1 MAIRRAGNE
10 GKLRKERTYFFL
22 SQVHRARLREIGEHF
37 GLSEAAVSQ
46 SSRRL
51 RVTGEKDAVVKK
63 QLEQIRNKLE
73 L

>member
-1 MAIRRAGNE
+1 M
-10 GKLRKERTYFFL
+10 KESFTRNVSVYFC
-22 SQVHRARLREIGEHF
+22 HRYSGARLREIGEHF

-46 SSRRL
+46 ASRRL